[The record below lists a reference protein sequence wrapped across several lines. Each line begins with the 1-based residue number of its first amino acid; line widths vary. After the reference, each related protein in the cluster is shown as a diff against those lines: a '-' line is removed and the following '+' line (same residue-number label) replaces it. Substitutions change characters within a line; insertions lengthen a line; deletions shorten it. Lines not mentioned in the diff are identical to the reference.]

1 MMTRSAVIFVCLIS
15 AGQGGWAAPSSSSPN
30 SALMAQYY
38 PRESLAQGEE
48 GIVGFKI
55 EIDRDARIESCAVTK
70 SSGYPRLDAATCDL
84 LVAHAH
90 FSPAKSDGD
99 RVASAKVG
107 QLVWKL
113 PDTYRKSA
121 AAPPPATVTTAE
133 LDAQRLVCKRSKL
146 PGSLIRWKTYCLT
159 RDQWGQATADAQQ
172 QGQDMISPRQ
182 SDHGCR
188 FGPGC

>member
-1 MMTRSAVIFVCLIS
+1 MIRPAVIFMCLIS
-15 AGQGGWAAPSSSSPN
+15 AGQGGWAAPSPSSVS

-38 PRESLAQGEE
+38 PRELLAQGEE

-55 EIDRDARIESCAVTK
+55 DIGRDARIQSCAVTK

-90 FSPAKSDGD
+90 FSAARSDGE
-99 RVASAKVG
+99 RVASAKIG
-107 QLVWKL
+107 QLAWKL
-113 PDTYRKSA
+113 PDTYRKSV
-121 AAPPPATVTTAE
+121 AAPPPATVTAAE
-133 LDAQRLVCKRSKL
+133 LDAQRLLCKRTKL

-159 RDQWGQATADAQQ
+159 RDQWAQATADAQQ